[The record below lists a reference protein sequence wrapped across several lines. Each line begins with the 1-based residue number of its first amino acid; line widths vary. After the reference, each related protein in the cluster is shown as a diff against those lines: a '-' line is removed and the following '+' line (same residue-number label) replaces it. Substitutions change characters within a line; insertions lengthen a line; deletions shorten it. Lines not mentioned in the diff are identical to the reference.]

1 VKQKHEWYTD
11 TDTKA
16 LEVFLDRQRAMTPA
30 EKIRAVFEQ
39 NQLLRS
45 MSEARERR
53 LHPEASE
60 REIFLRVTARRLDR
74 ETMLRVYGWYPAGA
88 S

>member
-1 VKQKHEWYTD
+1 MHEWYTD
-11 TDTKA
+11 TDAKA

-39 NQLLRS
+39 SELLRS
-45 MSEARERR
+45 MSEARERQ
-53 LHPEASE
+53 LHPQADD
-60 REIFLRVTARRLDR
+60 REIFLRVTAHRLDR
-74 ETMLRVYGWYPAGA
+74 EMRVYGWYPDSA